1 MVGAN
6 IFLMYRDGEGNVTL
20 SPRLGT
26 GYEMPTL
33 DTSSTAARLTLLEGS
48 GVDSD
53 GAMTANIACSNCQTW
68 DGGEMSLKSTGA
80 GWISA
85 WRAGEPRGSPDP
97 SSSIPPHDA
106 HARFQVDLTRATVD
120 SDSNPFIARNGAG
133 GGGGGSGSGSGSGSD
148 SGSGIILT
156 GGNKNTILVAH
167 GVILALVMAV
177 LYPMGSLLMPLVKKW
192 WAHAAWQTISFCLM
206 WVGFGLGIVIARER
220 RMVSDSTCASSS
232 SSLAN

>member
-1 MVGAN
+1 MAGAN
-6 IFLMYRDGEGNVTL
+6 IFLMYRDGEGNLTL
-20 SPRLGT
+20 SPRLGQ
-26 GYEMPTL
+26 GYQMPTL

-68 DGGEMSLKSTGA
+68 DGGEMSLRSTGA

-85 WRAGEPRGSPDP
+85 WRAGEPQGSPDP
-97 SSSIPPHDA
+97 SSSIAPHDA
-106 HARFQVDLTRATVD
+106 HAQFQVDLTRATID

-133 GGGGGSGSGSGSGSD
+133 GGGGSGSGSGPGSD

-156 GGNKNTILVAH
+156 AGNKNTILVAH
-167 GVILALVMAV
+167 GVILALVMAI
-177 LYPMGSLLMPLVKKW
+177 LYPTGSLLMPLVKKW

-220 RMVSDSTCASSS
+220 RMVSDSTFASP
-232 SSLAN
+232 